1 MTAKEFKKGD
11 KVSWNS
17 TQGMIKGTV
26 KKKLTAPMDIKTHHE
41 AASPANPE
49 ILVQSAR
56 IGQLAAHKPAALKRI
71 KAVAAK

>member
-17 TQGMIKGTV
+17 TQGTIKGTV
-26 KKKLTAPMDIKTHHE
+26 KKKLTEPMDIKTHHV

-49 ILVQSAR
+49 ILVQSAAT
-56 IGQLAAHKPAALKRI
+56 GKVAAHKPAALKRI
-71 KAVAAK
+71 KAAAAK